1 MAKKLYR
8 VLWRLGITSIID
20 PRYAEVVVIPLNT
33 LHKSLIILFF
43 SDIDIYLQCY
53 QSGGEFSLPRVS
65 RKIGNYNYNSADG
78 TMQGNVLL
86 YYYNKPT
93 TRFYNGRERW

>member
-1 MAKKLYR
+1 ML
-8 VLWRLGITSIID
+8 SISVSGLVF
-20 PRYAEVVVIPLNT
+20 AVIFY
-33 LHKSLIILFF
+33 K
-43 SDIDIYLQCY
+43 
-53 QSGGEFSLPRVS
+53 FSLPRVS